1 MKNRILRVLMLLLL
15 AAVTSHAQVLTQAE
29 YFVDVDPGVGL
40 ATPIAMAPG
49 DTATANFS
57 ISLNGL
63 PPGYHW
69 VYVRTKYGGG
79 PWGIAMPSKFY
90 IFTPQPEPAIQP
102 RYFPITKAEYFFDT
116 DPGEGLGF
124 PLPLI
129 RGDTVDVDRYLR
141 ITGLDTGY
149 HYL

>member
-1 MKNRILRVLMLLLL
+1 MLLLL

-57 ISLNGL
+57 ISLIGL

-124 PLPLI
+124 PPAAHP
-129 RGDTVDVDRYLR
+129 GRY
-141 ITGLDTGY
+141 GGC
-149 HYL
+149 